1 MRPATPPTAAPTV
14 PVYPALG
21 SANFNQESYIFG
33 SSMQGV
39 SIDLGTLAAN
49 VAQNADIAFEN
60 AGDANLAANAAAA
73 SQAQTA
79 LLAASAAQ
87 SVGAQR
93 WQPIPKY
100 YNGGEVVWSPVNG
113 QTYRCSAPE
122 GAAFGSYDDPSS
134 ASEAG
139 NWWLIGAALSPPIEF
154 VTVDTVA
161 RPGVHYVILA
171 PVKLTLPSPAALRDI
186 VWITDLSGSMAATV
200 DPGGAKI
207 RGQLGT
213 MQLNL
218 PRAQFQLVYSGNE
231 KGWI

>member
-21 SANFNQESYIFG
+21 SANFNQQAYNYG

-39 SIDLGTLAAN
+39 SIALGALAAN

-87 SVGAQR
+87 AVGAQM
-93 WQPIPKY
+93 WQPHPMVY
-100 YNGGEVVWSPVNG
+100 GSGAVVWSPSNG
-113 QTYRCSAPE
+113 QVYRARNVSSGVDPA
-122 GAAFGSYDDPSS
+122 DDL
-134 ASEAG
+134 AQEF
-139 NWWLIGAALSPPIEF
+139 WWLIGAALSPPIEF

-218 PRAQFQLVYSGNE
+218 PRSQFQLVYSGSE